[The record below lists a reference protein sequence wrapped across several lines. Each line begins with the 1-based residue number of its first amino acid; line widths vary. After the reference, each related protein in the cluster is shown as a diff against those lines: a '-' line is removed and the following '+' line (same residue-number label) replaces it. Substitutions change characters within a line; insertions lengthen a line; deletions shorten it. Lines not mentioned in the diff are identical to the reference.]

1 MAHKE
6 TSESNIDEPKRRS
19 STDTALQQNEQ
30 QSDSQIEQT
39 GAGGEK
45 ETDKKSHSKASD
57 TVDEQEPD
65 TVDEEKPDEAAKQVK
80 KGSLVM
86 FLVIFG
92 SMVWYLLADRF
103 SPYTTQA
110 RVQGYVVGVSP
121 KVAGLVTDV
130 YVKNNEEVLVGQPLF
145 QIDPS
150 QYEIALSKAA
160 SGLEQAQTQV
170 FAGDAGV
177 DSARANLLSAK
188 ANELKARQDLRR
200 LTRLHKEDPGTIS
213 VRRIE
218 VSQATLEQAQ
228 AGVTS
233 SEAAIE
239 QAIQQ
244 KGGRNEDNNS
254 ILKSAQSSVAKAE
267 LDLSN
272 TTVRASTRGV
282 ITDLSAESGQYANA
296 GSPIMT
302 LIAVQDVWINAEFT
316 ENNLGHLHVG
326 SHVEILFD
334 VFPGEVFKGTI
345 RSIGLG
351 VSTGS
356 TQQPG
361 TLPTVD
367 NSRDWLRQ
375 SQRFPVV
382 IGFKV
387 DQHPDMRKQLRVG
400 GQASVMVY
408 VEGHGIMQMF
418 GEMYIRFMSFL
429 SYAY

>member
-6 TSESNIDEPKRRS
+6 TSDSNIDEPKRRS
-19 STDTALQQNEQ
+19 SSDTALQEGKQ
-30 QSDSQIEQT
+30 QV
-39 GAGGEK
+39 ANGEK
-45 ETDKKSHSKASD
+45 EADKSSRSK
-57 TVDEQEPD
+57 EPD
-65 TVDEEKPDEAAKQVK
+65 TVEEQKPDEAAKQVK
-80 KGSLVM
+80 KGTLAI
-86 FLVIFG
+86 FLVILC
-92 SMVWYLLADRF
+92 SVVWYLVGDRF
-103 SPYTTQA
+103 SPYTSQA
-110 RVQGYVVGVSP
+110 RVQGYIVGVSP
-121 KVAGLVTDV
+121 KVAGLVTEV
-130 YVKNNEEVLVGQPLF
+130 HVKNNEEVQADQPLF

-150 QYEIALSKAA
+150 QYEIALSKAV
-160 SGLEQAQTQV
+160 SDLEQAQTQV
-170 FAGDAGV
+170 SAGDAGV

-302 LIAVQDVWINAEFT
+302 LVAVQDVWISAEYT
-316 ENNLGHLHVG
+316 ENNLGHLRVG

-334 VFPGEVFKGTI
+334 VFPGEVFKGKI

-351 VSTGS
+351 VNTGS
-356 TQQPG
+356 DQQPG

-382 IGFKV
+382 IGFDV
-387 DQHPDMRKQLRVG
+387 DQHPDMREQLRVG
-400 GQASVMVY
+400 GQASVIAY
-408 VEGHGIMQMF
+408 VDGHGIMQML
-418 GEMYIRFMSFL
+418 GEMYIRFMSIL